1 MMLCGSAS
9 SSSQS
14 PVTSRSGILIL
25 SNPLIAAYAWVI
37 IASRIALPSHMLVR
51 SVWVPHPWLLS
62 WVQKKDLT
70 EETTIIIIVIKLVDP
85 TYLQGNRFWK
95 EWRRGS

>member
-1 MMLCGSAS
+1 
-9 SSSQS
+9 
-14 PVTSRSGILIL
+14 
-25 SNPLIAAYAWVI
+25 
-37 IASRIALPSHMLVR
+37 MLVR